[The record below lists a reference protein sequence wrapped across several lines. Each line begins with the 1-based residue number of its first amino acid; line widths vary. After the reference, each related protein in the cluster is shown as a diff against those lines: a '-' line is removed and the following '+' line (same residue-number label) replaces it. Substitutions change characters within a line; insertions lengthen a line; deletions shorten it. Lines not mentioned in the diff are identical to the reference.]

1 MLAALL
7 HTLALLLLCPFSSSL
22 ALSVV
27 VVASVAVVVPFS
39 PPLPLSVIV
48 VPPIVVVIVGGGGG
62 DGEGGEKEEG
72 RELGTV
78 VSSKSFFVSF
88 RYIRLVAACFLVL
101 LPCSRCLSKLRQA
114 CRACDR
120 CVSKLQ

>member
-27 VVASVAVVVPFS
+27 VVASATVVVPFS

-48 VPPIVVVIVGGGGG
+48 VPPVVVVLVGGGE
-62 DGEGGEKEEG
+62 DGEGG
-72 RELGTV
+72 ELGTV

-88 RYIRLVAACFLVL
+88 RSIRLVAACFLVL

>member
-27 VVASVAVVVPFS
+27 VVASAVVVVPFS

-48 VPPIVVVIVGGGGG
+48 VPPIVVVIVGGG